1 MQSFQIPQEAC
12 SHVGKS
18 LKAIRQHVLPRFLMK
33 GFASRTEG
41 KEIYT
46 LVYRTEVKPFE
57 ANITKVGV
65 EKYFYGKEG
74 ELSVDDEIT
83 ELEGKYAPLIDELR
97 NIQGNIEITDQR
109 TPDLITYL
117 VIRTK
122 HVPEGGSSI
131 SFRSAFWPSSV
142 ILSVPSISTPNL
154 PLIDLTDNR

>member
-1 MQSFQIPQEAC
+1 
-12 SHVGKS
+12 
-18 LKAIRQHVLPRFLMK
+18 MK

-97 NIQGNIEITDQR
+97 DIQGKVEITDQR
-109 TPDLITYL
+109 IPDLITHL

-122 HVPEGGSSI
+122 YVRD
-131 SFRSAFWPSSV
+131 SFRGSFKLLTSLIINTYL
-142 ILSVPSISTPNL
+142 ILT
-154 PLIDLTDNR
+154 T